1 MKSIII
7 ENIINGIEINS
18 MIYLIEE
25 VIIKKEKDLLGELN
39 ETYFK

>member
-18 MIYLIEE
+18 MNYLIEE
-25 VIIKKEKDLLGELN
+25 VIINKEKDLLGELN
-39 ETYFK
+39 KTIF

>member
-18 MIYLIEE
+18 MNYLIE
-25 VIIKKEKDLLGELN
+25 VIINKEKVLLTKLN
-39 ETYFK
+39 ETIF